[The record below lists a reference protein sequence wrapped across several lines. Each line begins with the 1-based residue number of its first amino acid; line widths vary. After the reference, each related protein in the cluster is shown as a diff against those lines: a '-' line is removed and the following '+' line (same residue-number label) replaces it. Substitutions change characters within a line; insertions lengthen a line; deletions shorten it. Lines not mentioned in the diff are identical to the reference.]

1 MYLEKVKALTAQP
14 SFYAFLPKWQAP
26 DCGRDGAITHWML
39 KKSQIR
45 HELYQFDVIFGIFDL

>member
-1 MYLEKVKALTAQP
+1 M
-14 SFYAFLPKWQAP
+14 PKWQAP

-45 HELYQFDVIFGIFDL
+45 HELYQFDVIFGIFDK